1 MNIPELK
8 GAEIK
13 EAYEWWNK
21 QEAAGIDVT
30 ALDMA
35 MRIDRLSAKVVR
47 HSVNPASDVHVSGS
61 DADQL
66 LHRIAAFIDYGY
78 TLARVEQAVLYV
90 RRENG
95 DDRPIRTLAEVM
107 RIAQRLRDQ
116 RNTASAEARK
126 RG

>member
-8 GAEIK
+8 GAGIK

-47 HSVNPASDVHVSGS
+47 HSVNPASDVYVSGA

-66 LHRIAAFIDYGY
+66 LHHVAAFVDYGY
-78 TLARVEQAVLYV
+78 TIDRVEKAVLYV
-90 RRENG
+90 RQEAG
-95 DDRPIRTLAEVM
+95 QDMPIRMLADVM
-107 RIAQRLRDQ
+107 HIAQRLRDQ
-116 RNTASAEARK
+116 RNSASAEARK